1 MSAADRL
8 LIKPRRWARPAPAPS
23 TTGHFQG
30 THGQHDHE
38 SVDSTGADPY
48 GEPTRNAT
56 PHSQHDH
63 RKRGSG
69 AGGGDVLEQTDERP
83 HDHPG
88 AALRR
93 VAVRSLA
100 VVGRARDVEVSPR
113 DLLL

>member
-8 LIKPRRWARPAPAPS
+8 LIKPRRWAKPAPAPS

-63 RKRGSG
+63 RGGVSPAGPPRAWAWLPRSGRRTAAGTTVGRRRAPAGWRGS
-69 AGGGDVLEQTDERP
+69 ADGG
-83 HDHPG
+83 
-88 AALRR
+88 
-93 VAVRSLA
+93 
-100 VVGRARDVEVSPR
+100 PR
-113 DLLL
+113 G